1 MLIKDMQFLL
11 RKLMFGKIRH
21 LMFKRSQKKE
31 VSEVVLIE
39 KKLMV
44 SLTNFEM
51 IDNFIFSIK
60 IYCYVYV

>member
-1 MLIKDMQFLL
+1 
-11 RKLMFGKIRH
+11 MFGKIRH
-21 LMFKRSQKKE
+21 LMFKRSQRKE

-51 IDNFIFSIK
+51 IDGLIFSIK
-60 IYCYVYV
+60 IYCYVDVLRTV